1 MSFSNPLL
9 KTCFSLLL
17 IAGLTSCVK
26 DVDLDQAE
34 RITLQP
40 DIQVDLLIFDVD
52 EVDFRDPVT
61 SALKTIIRDT
71 VRLEFLDDDYIQKD
85 LSEVAFS
92 FKYINSFPQS
102 FQNRISFLSED
113 NRVQHQVDFPIAP
126 GTVANPFTT
135 ERIELIEEDQIGV
148 IRRSIKMA
156 VEIEVVLPYSNPFEG
171 ELTFQSKGLFS
182 FQF

>member
-1 MSFSNPLL
+1 MSFSNFIP
-9 KTCFSLLL
+9 KTCLFLLL
-17 IAGLTSCVK
+17 IVGLTSCVK
-26 DVDLDQAE
+26 DVDLNQAE

-40 DIQVDLLIFDVD
+40 DLQVDLLIFDVD
-52 EVDFRDPVT
+52 EVDFRDLGT
-61 SALKTIIRDT
+61 NALKTIIRDT
-71 VRLEFLDDDYIQKD
+71 VRLEFLDDSYIQKD

-102 FQNRISFLSED
+102 FHNRISFLSED
-113 NRVQHQVDFPIAP
+113 NQVQHRVDFLINP
-126 GTVANPFTT
+126 GTVVNPVAT

-148 IRRSIKMA
+148 IRRSIKMV
-156 VEIEVVLPYSNPFEG
+156 VEIEVIPNSETFAG